1 MKKPLLKKLK
11 YMQLKVQLHVFL
23 VIFVALSAC
32 GDLVSESDVGA
43 CDSAIDARNYDKA
56 ISVCSSRKDK
66 AAAYMG
72 KAGYDIIN
80 LLKSSGSSATAYTVP
95 TNAALGTDDVSGGAI
110 LNILQLSAAII
121 TDDTK
126 RGAAIV
132 SSRTN
137 LDSASALLHPHLS
150 ELSTDEI
157 FLNTFAL
164 SFAMQLKQ
172 LELYDNGSATT
183 KAYPTFAGS
192 AALAN
197 LRCIAVT
204 NSTSDT
210 DAKAKLKFR
219 DGHLWSTERNS
230 MQCRRMLKTV
240 DNSSGD
246 LTAAAQTTAFNN
258 FVTWVN
264 AGGTGALP
272 EPFATTVCGEI
283 SSLTSYLV
291 KLTANIAKLSL
302 SGDNTKAITN
312 AKTSTNALMTA
323 LGCPTS

>member
-1 MKKPLLKKLK
+1 
-11 YMQLKVQLHVFL
+11 
-23 VIFVALSAC
+23 
-32 GDLVSESDVGA
+32 VSESETGA

-56 ISVCSSRKDK
+56 ISVCTIRKDK
-66 AAAYMG
+66 ASAYMG

-110 LNILQLSAAII
+110 LNILQLSAVTIA
-121 TDDTK
+121 DDTT

-137 LDSASALLHPHLS
+137 LDSASALLQPYLS

-157 FLNTFAL
+157 LLNAFAI

-172 LELYDNGSATT
+172 LELYDNASATT
-183 KAYPTFAGS
+183 EAYPTDNGTS
-192 AALAN
+192 AVGN
-197 LRCIAVT
+197 LRCRAVT
-204 NSTSDT
+204 NSASDS
-210 DAKAKLKFR
+210 DAQAKLKFR
-219 DGHLWSTERNS
+219 DGHLWTTERNS

-264 AGGTGALP
+264 SGGTGALP
-272 EPFATTVCGEI
+272 EPFATNVCGEI
-283 SSLTSYLV
+283 SSLTSYLT
-291 KLTANIAKLSL
+291 KLTANIAKLSI

>member
-1 MKKPLLKKLK
+1 MKKKFLKNLK
-11 YMQLKVQLHVFL
+11 YMQLKVRWNIFL
-23 VIFVALSAC
+23 IIFAALSAC
-32 GDLVSESDVGA
+32 GDLVRESDAGA

-56 ISVCSSRKDK
+56 ISVCTSRKDK
-66 AAAYMG
+66 ASAYMG

-80 LLKSSGSSATAYTVP
+80 LLKSSGSSTTAYTVP
-95 TNAALGTDDVSGGAI
+95 TNAALGIDDVTGGAI
-110 LNILQLSAAII
+110 LNILQRSVAII
-121 TDDTK
+121 PDHTT

-137 LDSASALLHPHLS
+137 LDSASALLQPYLS

-157 FLNTFAL
+157 LLNSFAI

-172 LELYDNGSATT
+172 LELYDNATATT
-183 KAYPTFAGS
+183 KAYPTFVGS
-192 AALAN
+192 AVVAN
-197 LRCIAVT
+197 LKCVAVT
-204 NSTSDT
+204 NSASDS

-219 DGHLWSTERNS
+219 DGHLWTTERNS
-230 MQCRRMLKTV
+230 MQCVRMLKTV

-246 LTAAAQTTAFNN
+246 LTVAAQTTAFNN

-264 AGGTGALP
+264 NGGTGALP
-272 EPFATTVCGEI
+272 EPFATKVCGEI
-283 SSLTSYLV
+283 GSLTTYLK
-291 KLTANIAKLSL
+291 KLTANIEKLSI

-312 AKTSTNALMTA
+312 AKTSTNTLMTA

>member
-1 MKKPLLKKLK
+1 
-11 YMQLKVQLHVFL
+11 MQLKVRWNIFL
-23 VIFVALSAC
+23 IIFAALSAC
-32 GDLVSESDVGA
+32 GDLVRESDVGA

-66 AAAYMG
+66 ASAYMG

-80 LLKSSGSSATAYTVP
+80 LLKSSGSSLTVYTVP
-95 TNAALGTDDVSGGAI
+95 TNAALGTDDVTGGSI
-110 LNILQLSAAII
+110 LNILQRSVAII
-121 TDDTK
+121 PDVTT

-137 LDSASALLHPHLS
+137 LDSASALLQPYLS

-157 FLNTFAL
+157 LLNTFAI

-172 LELYDNGSATT
+172 LELYDNGTATT

-192 AALAN
+192 AVVAN
-197 LRCIAVT
+197 LKCVAVT
-204 NSTSDT
+204 NSTSDA

-219 DGHLWSTERNS
+219 DGHLWTTERNS
-230 MQCRRMLKTV
+230 MQCLRMLKTV

-246 LTAAAQTTAFNN
+246 LTMAAQTTAFNN

-264 AGGTGALP
+264 NGGTGALP
-272 EPFATTVCGEI
+272 EPFATKVCGEI
-283 SSLTSYLV
+283 GSLTTYLK
-291 KLTANIAKLSL
+291 KLTANIAKLSI

>member
-1 MKKPLLKKLK
+1 MR
-11 YMQLKVQLHVFL
+11 LKVQGHIFL

-56 ISVCSSRKDK
+56 ISVCTSRKDK
-66 AAAYMG
+66 ASAYLG
-72 KAGYDIIN
+72 KAGYDVIN

-95 TNAALGTDDVSGGAI
+95 TNASLGTDDVSGGAI
-110 LNILQLSAAII
+110 LNILQLSVAII
-121 TDDTK
+121 PDDTK

-137 LDSASALLHPHLS
+137 LDSASALLQPYLS

-157 FLNTFAL
+157 LINTFAL

-172 LELYDNGSATT
+172 LELYDNASATT
-183 KAYPTFAGS
+183 YAYPTDNGTS
-192 AALAN
+192 AIGN
-197 LRCIAVT
+197 LKCRAVD
-204 NSTSDT
+204 NSTSASASPSNADIT

-219 DGHLWSTERNS
+219 DGHLWTTERNS
-230 MQCRRMLKTV
+230 MQCKRMLETV
-240 DNSSGD
+240 DNSSGN
-246 LTAAAQTTAFNN
+246 LTSAAQTTAFNN
-258 FVTWVN
+258 FVNWVN
-264 AGGTGALP
+264 SGGTGALP
-272 EPFATTVCGEI
+272 EPFATVVCAEI
-283 SSLTSYLV
+283 SSLTAYLV

-312 AKTSTNALMTA
+312 AKTSTNNLMTA
-323 LGCPTS
+323 LGWPTS

>member
-1 MKKPLLKKLK
+1 
-11 YMQLKVQLHVFL
+11 
-23 VIFVALSAC
+23 
-32 GDLVSESDVGA
+32 
-43 CDSAIDARNYDKA
+43 
-56 ISVCSSRKDK
+56 
-66 AAAYMG
+66 
-72 KAGYDIIN
+72 
-80 LLKSSGSSATAYTVP
+80 
-95 TNAALGTDDVSGGAI
+95 
-110 LNILQLSAAII
+110 
-121 TDDTK
+121 
-126 RGAAIV
+126 V

-204 NSTSDT
+204 NSTTDT